1 MTALDTTNTT
11 SAETLA
17 PLDELHA
24 RVTRAAHGDETAQRE
39 LARELLTR
47 IRAQMVYLVSIHHT
61 RDDLTQLAII
71 EILKSLHN
79 FNQQGSFWAWA
90 DRITVR
96 TAMRHIKKERWWR
109 RQFLNEL
116 PLAQEANPSAP
127 RAELFVLRRRLSA
140 LLHKLSPERRTVLV
154 LRYVQGYS
162 IQEIAQITESLENTV
177 RGRLRTGKKQL
188 KQLIVRDEA
197 LSHWVD
203 QWGLMG
209 HPCDEQGDDQEE
221 A

>member
-1 MTALDTTNTT
+1 MTALDTTITT
-11 SAETLA
+11 CPAASA

-24 RVTRAAHGDETAQRE
+24 RVERAARGDEAAQRE
-39 LARELLTR
+39 LARELLSR
-47 IRAQMVYLVSIHHT
+47 IRGQMVYLVSISHT

-116 PLAQEANPSAP
+116 PHAQAASPSSQ
-127 RAELFVLRRRLSA
+127 RAELYILRRRLSA
-140 LLHKLSPERRTVLV
+140 LLHKLSPDRRAVLV

-197 LSHWVD
+197 LSQWVD
-203 QWGLMG
+203 QWGLIDQ
-209 HPCDEQGDDQEE
+209 PCDEQEE

>member
-1 MTALDTTNTT
+1 MTALDTTITT
-11 SAETLA
+11 HTAELA

-24 RVTRAAHGDETAQRE
+24 RVERAARGDEAAKRE

-47 IRAQMVYLVSIHHT
+47 VRGQMVYLVAISHA

-71 EILKSLHN
+71 EILRSLHS

-96 TAMRHIKKERWWR
+96 TAMRHVKKERWWR
-109 RQFLNEL
+109 RHFLNEL
-116 PLAQEANPSAP
+116 PHAQEARSTSQQ
-127 RAELFVLRRRLSA
+127 AELFILRRRLSA
-140 LLHKLSPERRTVLV
+140 LLHKLTPERRVALL

-197 LSHWVD
+197 LGQWVD
-203 QWGLMG
+203 QWGLTDA
-209 HPCDEQGDDQEE
+209 PCDDQEE
-221 A
+221 V